1 MTGAASFPDF
11 AQNFFGRSI
20 SIDFLPFEPQTS
32 DTGKGRVIQGRR
44 FGELEMEFDEK
55 FGEWKEGATDQD
67 DYRHWND
74 AEDLERLNWNQ
85 NSDCAIPG

>member
-1 MTGAASFPDF
+1 
-11 AQNFFGRSI
+11 
-20 SIDFLPFEPQTS
+20 
-32 DTGKGRVIQGRR
+32 
-44 FGELEMEFDEK
+44 MEFDEK

-85 NSDCAIPG
+85 NSDCAIPVWSNLKQSQYQYFGSDLTHFLMTFQALHHS